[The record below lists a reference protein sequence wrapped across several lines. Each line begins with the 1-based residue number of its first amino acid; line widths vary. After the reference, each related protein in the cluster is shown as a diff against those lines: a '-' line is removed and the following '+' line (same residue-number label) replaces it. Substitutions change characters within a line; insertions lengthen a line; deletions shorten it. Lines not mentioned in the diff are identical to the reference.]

1 MRICLYS
8 SEHRWTILL
17 YLWRLVCSIAEQEGN
32 VPVSYL
38 QHTVSILPL
47 GAVNRFPQLPIRAP
61 TPLRQNTS
69 RLCIS
74 VGLDTGAKHWMGIV
88 VAIEEIDT
96 SLDDD
101 RKNM

>member
-17 YLWRLVCSIAEQEGN
+17 YLWRLVCSIAEQEG
-32 VPVSYL
+32 
-38 QHTVSILPL
+38 L